1 LIRPTNLGFPLE
13 EENRQVI
20 ENSIKNI
27 SFIIFIQVKK
37 TGSRENEIEKL
48 KCVDDELYN

>member
-1 LIRPTNLGFPLE
+1 MIRPTNLGFPLE

-27 SFIIFIQVKK
+27 SFIIFIQVK